1 MVLSSIPSL
10 LIQLY
15 DAAHARARPD
25 RPGLGIAL
33 NEEAVKKR
41 LSEPGCF
48 EPTPEWD
55 KERSRDRLWS

>member
-1 MVLSSIPSL
+1 MVLSGIPSL

-33 NEEAVKKR
+33 NEEAVRKQ
-41 LSEPGCF
+41 LSDPGYF
-48 EPTPEWD
+48 EPTPDWD
-55 KERSRDRLWS
+55 QDRSWHRLWT

>member
-1 MVLSSIPSL
+1 MVLSGIPSL

-25 RPGLGIAL
+25 RPGLGITL
-33 NEEAVKKR
+33 NAEAVKKQP
-41 LSEPGCF
+41 SEPGYF

-55 KERSRDRLWS
+55 KEHTWGRLWS